1 MVLGHKES
9 QEFCL
14 TNPLKT
20 VLVDVLNNGTKKKKS
35 KDAVRDIRRKI

>member
-20 VLVDVLNNGTKKKKS
+20 VLVDVLNNGTKKKS